1 MPYEGWCYL
10 NRKRGGGSRHMS
22 SYKSRTVRKGWWGC
36 GGCVSPN
43 KYGQQTKKCLTIHKL
58 TCILYFSVYCRNS
71 FQNKYM
77 LYYIF
82 NFVPIISLT
91 ETDLLGGRRFTK
103 FSANYFYN
111 SLFREF
117 NHPSILSFNSKHSRH
132 HFINEILN
140 ELNILMLMF
149 DAPCNMINTILFQ
162 YRKSASNTYSYK
174 LK

>member
-1 MPYEGWCYL
+1 MYL
-10 NRKRGGGSRHMS
+10 
-22 SYKSRTVRKGWWGC
+22 VF
-36 GGCVSPN
+36 
-43 KYGQQTKKCLTIHKL
+43 
-58 TCILYFSVYCRNS
+58 LY
-71 FQNKYM
+71 
-77 LYYIF
+77 
-82 NFVPIISLT
+82 
-91 ETDLLGGRRFTK
+91 LLGTVFKTKICCTIFSILCQSSLSQRQICWVQYAILIMTAKVVDFVHCTERRFTK

-149 DAPCNMINTILFQ
+149 DAPCNMMINTILFQ